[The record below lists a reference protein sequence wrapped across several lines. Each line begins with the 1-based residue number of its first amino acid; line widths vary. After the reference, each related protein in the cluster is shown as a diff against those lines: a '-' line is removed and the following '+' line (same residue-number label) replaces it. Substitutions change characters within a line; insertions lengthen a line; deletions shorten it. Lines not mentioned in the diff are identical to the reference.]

1 MLEEKTF
8 QELFYGELS
17 IASWQFLVLVMSL
30 GALLRVLMK
39 FKRRVVRE
47 KPFSVVY
54 FITQLNNWF
63 ELLSTIILMYF
74 LIRFYGDYQELI
86 VEFIPD
92 KLKPSIYAIMFGI
105 GFYLHKIS
113 DLIYSKLSKK

>member
-17 IASWQFLVLVMSL
+17 MASWKFLILVISL
-30 GALLRVLMK
+30 GAILRVLMK
-39 FKRRVVRE
+39 FKRRKV
-47 KPFSVVY
+47 KGDSFSIVY
-54 FITQLNNWF
+54 FVTQVNNWF
-63 ELLSTIILMYF
+63 ELLSTIILIYF

-86 VEFIPD
+86 VEFIPA